1 VTTVASIFAPPVLA
15 LLAGLALGVG
25 AVLFVVYRRGANA
38 VISLRVPLSWSEPI
52 EVRLILY
59 LIFAAVWGTVALFF
73 RLLYMVPVE
82 GSFAGGLLLLIA
94 VLFTIA
100 SLLFYYAA
108 LGSLLQAALGTDG
121 RPPFW
126 FSHILSWFDN
136 LVMDL
141 GDMVA
146 GVLVRPA
153 GPPTRKARPRNHE
166 MPFEA
171 DTVPSGPGEAQPE
184 SAQART
190 KQARDLARERLDLA
204 LEQYEQFLSPPQKEK
219 LRAMRAIVE
228 SILHSFDDGMV

>member
-1 VTTVASIFAPPVLA
+1 VTTAAAIIAPPVLA

-59 LIFAAVWGTVALFF
+59 LIFAAVWAAVALFF
-73 RLLYMVPVE
+73 RLLYMLPVE
-82 GSFAGGLLLLIA
+82 GSFAAGSLLLISGF
-94 VLFTIA
+94 FTLGN
-100 SLLFYYAA
+100 LLFFYAA

-126 FSHILSWFDN
+126 FSRLLSWFDN
-136 LVMDL
+136 LVMDF

-153 GPPTRKARPRNHE
+153 GPPTRRERPRSAE
-166 MPFEA
+166 IPFEA
-171 DTVPSGPGEAQPE
+171 DDVTPVAAELQPE
-184 SAQART
+184 SPQART

-204 LEQYEQFLSPPQKEK
+204 LEQYEQFLTPGQKEK
-219 LRAMRAIVE
+219 LRVMRDMVE
-228 SILHSFDDGMV
+228 SIKHSFDDAD